1 MRVFVTGATG
11 YIGHAV
17 AKAFRAKGHCVYGL
31 VRTDEDAHELSAN
44 EMNPVV
50 GSLEMPESYRPI
62 LGEVEAVVHCAFD
75 YKSGNGV
82 QLDESTIGTVLEVFS
97 KAALP
102 RCFVYTSGIWVYG
115 SRPQQLVDEST
126 PLSPIDF
133 VSWRPSHEE
142 KVLQANSPLIRTLV
156 IRPGCVYGGTQ
167 GLMNFLFNS
176 LENGSVSVVGE
187 GNNYWSLIHVE
198 DLAQAYVLAVEK
210 EVGGVAFNVVDDSPA
225 TLHEIGKA
233 IARSAKIE
241 GKVSSMTLDEG
252 KKQYGPLAEGLTSDL
267 MISNSRLKRLL
278 GWQCHHASFISEVD
292 LYYRAWKGTQQVK
305 EF

>member
-1 MRVFVTGATG
+1 MRVFITGAAG

-17 AKAFRAKGHCVYGL
+17 AKAFRAKGHFVYGL

-44 EMNPVV
+44 EMTPVV
-50 GSLEMPESYRPI
+50 GSLEIPESYRPI
-62 LGEVEAVVHCAFD
+62 LDEVEAVVHCAFD

-133 VSWRPSHEE
+133 FSWRPSHEE
-142 KVLQANSPLIRTLV
+142 KVLQENSPRIRTVV
-156 IRPGCVYGGTQ
+156 IRPGCVYGGTEW
-167 GLMNFLFNS
+167 LMNFLFNS
-176 LENGSVSVVGE
+176 SENGSVSIVGE
-187 GNNYWSLIHVE
+187 GNNYCPLVHVE

-210 EVGGVAFNVVDDSPA
+210 EVGGIAFNVVDDSPV
-225 TLHEIGKA
+225 TLYEIAKA

-241 GKVSSMTLDEG
+241 GKINSITLDEG
-252 KKQYGPLAEGLTSDL
+252 KQQYGALAEGVTSDL
-267 MISNSRLKRLL
+267 MVSNSRVKRLL
-278 GWQCHHASFISEVD
+278 GWQCRHAPFISEVD
-292 LYYRAWKGTQQVK
+292 LYYRAWKGTQRVE